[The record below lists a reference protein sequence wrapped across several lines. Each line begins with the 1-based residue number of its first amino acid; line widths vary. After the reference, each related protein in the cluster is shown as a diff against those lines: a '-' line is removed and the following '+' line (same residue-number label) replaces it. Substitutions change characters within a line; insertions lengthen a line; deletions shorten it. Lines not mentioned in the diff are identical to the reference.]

1 MSDVIYLDAKD
12 YSVLLSTVALCRE
25 LRFLDINVSAGVFK
39 TSISNIDFKTNVNN
53 ITFKNVSN
61 LSSYTTKSNLLGAN
75 VVGIDEFSKL
85 NISDS
90 LAEFLGLPPEPK
102 HMSDVYIVVREADV
116 DLYDIDI
123 VSEKIMAIKEYAGAF
138 NNLRCKGTL
147 DLSGVRVEMKNISG
161 MFVLTIA
168 NKIIVPKEFSGR
180 KTMKAMFELSKDVR
194 QIILDTSEAEI
205 LDRAF
210 NNCTHLESADIDLSN
225 AKSVY
230 DMLAMDSNLKE
241 VTLRNAKN
249 GIRMERIVNGSLN
262 IDTMKFINCDFAD
275 YAESFKTAFIK
286 ALEAAKNLAKFF
298 DTELRN
304 VPFRVQMPFNR
315 SFFDIANSVKRF
327 ECEGCNEATTELVEY
342 LNSLSRLIHFE
353 GMKLDYLQ

>member
-1 MSDVIYLDAKD
+1 MSDVIYLDTKD
-12 YSVLLSTVALCRE
+12 YSVLLSTVALCRD
-25 LRFLDINVSAGVFK
+25 LRWLDIDVSAGVFK
-39 TSISNIDFKTNVNN
+39 TSISNIGFKTNVNN
-53 ITFKNVSN
+53 VTFKTVSN
-61 LSSYTTKSNLLGAN
+61 LNSYITKSNLLGAN

-90 LAEFLGLPPEPK
+90 LAEFLGLPPENKP
-102 HMSDVYIVVREADV
+102 MSDIYIVVRQADV

-123 VSEKIMAIKEYAGAF
+123 VSEKIMAINDYAGAF
-138 NNLRCKGTL
+138 SKLRCKGTL
-147 DLSGVRVEMKNISG
+147 DLSGVRVEMENISG

-168 NKIIVPKEFSGR
+168 NKIIVPREFSGR
-180 KTMKAMFELSKDVR
+180 KNMKAMFELSKDVR
-194 QIILDTSEAEI
+194 QIIVDTSEAEI

-210 NNCTHLESADIDLSN
+210 NTCTHLESTDIDLSN
-225 AKSVY
+225 AKSVC
-230 DMLAMDSNLKE
+230 DMLAMDSNLKD

-262 IDTMKFINCDFAD
+262 IDTMKFINCDFAE

-298 DTELRN
+298 DTELKN

-315 SFFDIANSVKRF
+315 CFFDIANSVKRF
-327 ECEGCNEATTELVEY
+327 ECEDCNEETTELVDC

>member
-1 MSDVIYLDAKD
+1 MSDVIYLDTKE

-25 LRFLDINVSAGVFK
+25 LRYLNVNVSAGLFK
-39 TSISNIDFKTNVNN
+39 NGISDIRFDTNINN
-53 ITFKNVSN
+53 ITFKTVSN
-61 LSSYTTKSNLLGAN
+61 LSSYITKSNLLGAT
-75 VVGIDEFSKL
+75 VVGMDDISHIK
-85 NISDS
+85 ISDD
-90 LAEFLGLPPEPK
+90 LAEFLELPPENKP
-102 HMSDVYIVVREADV
+102 MSKVYIVVRQADV

-123 VSEKIMAIKEYAGAF
+123 VSEKIMAINDYTGAF
-138 NNLRCKGTL
+138 NNLRCNGTL
-147 DLSGVRVEMKNISG
+147 DLSGVRVEFGHISG
-161 MFVLTIA
+161 MFALTIA
-168 NKIIVPKEFSGR
+168 NKIIVPQAFSGR
-180 KTMKAMFELSKDVR
+180 KNMKAMFESSKEIR
-194 QIILDTSEAEI
+194 QIIVDTGEAEI

-210 NNCTHLESADIDLSN
+210 SECTHLESADIDLSN
-225 AKSVY
+225 AKSVC
-230 DMLAMDSNLKE
+230 DMFAMDSNLKE

-262 IDTMKFINCDFAD
+262 IDTMKFINCDFAE

-298 DTELRN
+298 DTELKN

-327 ECEGCNEATTELVEY
+327 ECEGCNKETTELVEY
-342 LNSLSRLIHFE
+342 LNSLSRMIHFD